1 MRARAVGEC
10 WVGRAIFWLICWL
23 AGTAVALADPTPAR
37 LEVFVREGCPH
48 CAAAKAYLPAFAAS
62 RPGLQVV
69 LRQVDRDP
77 AAQRDWQ
84 RVSQASGV
92 WPPGLPTFAIQGRLM
107 VGFDDEQRT
116 GPLLAALVDQ
126 AVVAPALESGWLGTL
141 SVERLGLP
149 LFTLAIGLLDGFNPC
164 AMWVLLFLLS
174 MLVHLRSRARIALI
188 AGTFVATGG
197 LIYFAF
203 LAAWLNLFL
212 LLPLTDA
219 LRWGLA
225 ALALAIGGV
234 NVADAARGGSDFT
247 LAIPASVKPG
257 LYARARAVLRG
268 ETLLA
273 SMAGVMVLAVVV
285 NFVELLCS
293 AGLPALY
300 SAVLAQQPLDQWQR
314 TGYLALYI
322 VGYVADD
329 SLMVALAVTALGS
342 SKLSERSGRWL
353 KLVSGLTMLAM
364 GGLLVLKPGWLL

>member
-1 MRARAVGEC
+1 
-10 WVGRAIFWLICWL
+10 
-23 AGTAVALADPTPAR
+23 
-37 LEVFVREGCPH
+37 
-48 CAAAKAYLPAFAAS
+48 
-62 RPGLQVV
+62 
-69 LRQVDRDP
+69 
-77 AAQRDWQ
+77 
-84 RVSQASGV
+84 
-92 WPPGLPTFAIQGRLM
+92 M